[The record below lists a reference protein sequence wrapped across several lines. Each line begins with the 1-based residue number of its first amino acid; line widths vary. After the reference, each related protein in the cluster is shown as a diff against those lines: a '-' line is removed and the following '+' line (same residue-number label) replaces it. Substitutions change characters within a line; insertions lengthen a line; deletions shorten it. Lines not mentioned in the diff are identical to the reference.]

1 MSILQ
6 ILQNIPDL
14 GLFMGILGVITT
26 TLGLKRDLQAN
37 YFISGAAGDQAE
49 KSIRRCGR
57 LKALIPSPTKLSQKG
72 AEGEK
77 VECD

>member
-14 GLFMGILGVITT
+14 GLFMGILGVITA

-57 LKALIPSPTKLSQKG
+57 LKALIALPTKLSQKG